1 VNNLI
6 SHQKEKNDEKTLKWK
21 KKIVVARPTT
31 DSRRSNLPGPPEQG
45 KSGRTSKCLKSGRT
59 SK

>member
-31 DSRRSNLPGPPEQG
+31 DSKKSNQQQLV
-45 KSGRTSKCLKSGRT
+45 S
-59 SK
+59 